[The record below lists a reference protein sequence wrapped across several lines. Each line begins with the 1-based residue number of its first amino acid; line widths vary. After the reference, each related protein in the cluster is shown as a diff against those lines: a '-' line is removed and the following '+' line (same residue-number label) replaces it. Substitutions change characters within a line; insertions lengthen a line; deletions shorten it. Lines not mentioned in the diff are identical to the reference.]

1 VLGVG
6 WDDSWGSSFFAIY
19 NAYMISSMTGY
30 GSASH
35 PIEMGEG
42 SYVNL
47 QVEIRA
53 VNSRFLDLSFRMPD
67 ECRAAEGAL
76 RELLNKHLKRGKVE
90 VRAAWRQSSS
100 EHGHSQ
106 SAIAIDLAK
115 LRALKDAQKAIRE
128 QFPSAEELRIADILR
143 YPGVVADSD
152 TAEDQWQG
160 AILKAGEE
168 ALQQLLQSRQ
178 VEGQALATVLTNALD
193 AMQGMVTKLE
203 PRIPEIVTLYQNK
216 LVARIEEALGVHATQ
231 ANIPFNTELLERIRQ
246 EVVLYAVRIDVA
258 EELARLKTHI
268 QVARTAIAEG
278 GAVGKRL
285 DFLIQELNREAN
297 TLGSKSVHEDCTNT
311 ALELKLLIE
320 QMREQVQNLE

>member
-1 VLGVG
+1 
-6 WDDSWGSSFFAIY
+6 
-19 NAYMISSMTGY
+19 MTGY

-35 PIEMGEG
+35 PIKMGEG
-42 SYVNL
+42 AYANL

-53 VNSRFLDLSFRMPD
+53 INSRFLDLSFRMPD
-67 ECRAAEGAL
+67 ECRVAEGAL

-90 VRAAWRQSSS
+90 FRAAWRQSTG
-100 EHGHSQ
+100 EHERSQ
-106 SAIAIDLAK
+106 TISIDPARLV
-115 LRALKDAQKAIRE
+115 ALKQAQAMIQG
-128 QFPSAEELRIADILR
+128 QFPAADELRVADILR
-143 YPGVVADSD
+143 YPGVVTESE
-152 TAEDQWQG
+152 TAEDQWQS
-160 AILKAGEE
+160 ATLKAGEE
-168 ALQQLLQSRQ
+168 ALRQLVQSRQ
-178 VEGQALATVLTNALD
+178 IEGQALAKVLTNALD
-193 AMQGMVTKLE
+193 AMQDMVTRLE

-216 LVARIEEALGVHATQ
+216 LVTRIEEALGVHATQ
-231 ANIPFNTELLERIRQ
+231 ANIPFNAELMERIRQ

-268 QVARTAIAEG
+268 QVARTALAEG

-297 TLGSKSVHEDCTNT
+297 TLGSKAVHEDCTNT